1 MESKTTPN
9 SPSMQDD
16 MDKAIALIK
25 KGMKQKEVKSEFLR
39 FNKMNKI
46 TWIKKWTELK
56 KIINKKRDLG
66 KTLINK
72 ELNAHYQQYV
82 YKLADEI
89 LDDTLEKKIEQ
100 ARKGLQD
107 DMTKLLKNYSK
118 DEILKVIAKTDIDKT
133 IKKAS
138 QISQE
143 QLKKEEDCVY
153 NNLNTDQGAAGD
165 CIVHAWNAFLNFS
178 FIQQLEWTPLEV
190 ETPRDHYG
198 AYCKWKEKIIPVLN
212 DNKPLIEQ
220 SVKSHS
226 AEIDTEVQEWFK
238 VSLNDY
244 NECNDEWMQAYNLG
258 TIQLM
263 SIANLFH
270 PNRQNEIILF
280 TQITLES
287 FINDNGTKFD
297 SSYGAIPINTQITI
311 GDYDKPHAICFK
323 KSHGKLFVVDSW
335 SGGWQGV
342 HPYEAYKKRTNLRPI
357 GTDKHIKVLVKINTE
372 ASILDTEARILAKTD
387 KINDELRSLYTIKK
401 IKRFKLCHT
410 NKSKELSECPF
421 TKEFKQNCDK

>member
-9 SPSMQDD
+9 SEKTTMKDD
-16 MDKAIALIK
+16 MKAAIALIK
-25 KGMKQKEVKSEFLR
+25 KGEKYSDVKKAFPR
-39 FNKMNKI
+39 FKKMGAK
-46 TWIKKWTELK
+46 TWYKKWTELK
-56 KIINKKRDLG
+56 KIINNKIDLG
-66 KTLINK
+66 TTLINK

-82 YKLADEI
+82 YKLADVEY
-89 LDDTLEKKIEQ
+89 TSEKKIEK

-107 DMTKLLKNYSK
+107 DMTRLLKHYSE
-118 DEILKVIAKTDIDKT
+118 DEISKVIAKTDIDKT

-178 FIQQLEWTPLEV
+178 FIQQLELTELEL
-190 ETPRDHYG
+190 TDGLYNGP
-198 AYCKWKEKIIPVLN
+198 YCKWKEKIIPVLN

-220 SVKSHS
+220 SVKSHR
-226 AEIDTEVQEWFK
+226 EQIDTDVQEWFK

-244 NECNDEWMQAYNLG
+244 NECDDEWMQAYSLG

-270 PNRQNEIILF
+270 PNRQDEIILF
-280 TQITLES
+280 TQITLQS
-287 FINDNGTKFD
+287 FIDDDGTQFD
-297 SSYGAIPINTQITI
+297 SSYGAIPINTQINVN
-311 GDYDKPHAICFK
+311 KPHAICIK
-323 KSHGKLFVVDSW
+323 KSHGKIFVVDSW
-335 SGGWQGV
+335 SGGWKGV
-342 HPYEAYKKRTNLRPI
+342 HPYQDYVHYTKLRPI
-357 GTDKHIKVLVKINTE
+357 GTDEHIKVLVKINTQ

-387 KINDELRSLYTIKK
+387 KINDELRSLYTIEK

-410 NKSKELSECPF
+410 NKSKKLTECPF
-421 TKEFKQNCDK
+421 TDEFKTNCDNAL